1 MSKVE
6 SVSRE
11 ICLAAGKTINKRYCL
26 ICNSEDSTK
35 CELWKEFKEEARAAI
50 KAIERYKE

>member
-11 ICLAAGKTINKRYCL
+11 ICLAAGKTINKRLCL
-26 ICNSEDSTK
+26 ICDSEDSTK
-35 CELWKEFKEEARAAI
+35 CELWKEFKDEARAAI
-50 KAIERYKE
+50 RAIERYKE